1 MGLFEGRRAVVTGG
15 SSGIGEGFAK
25 FLAEEGADVA
35 IVARRP
41 DKLTRV
47 ADALRSESGD
57 ARTRIV
63 TVSADVRD
71 EESVSA
77 MASQVI
83 DAFGGVDILVNSAGC
98 GAWKTV
104 DEMPVAD
111 WRAVIDTNLTG
122 TFLVTHAF
130 LAGMIEAGSGHIL
143 NISSVAGKLGFPT
156 GSAYCAAKW
165 GVLGFTRALAAEAR
179 PHGIRV
185 DALCPGTVDTPFEN
199 SPAASPIQLDVAD
212 VIEAARY
219 VMTLPRQV
227 RVDDLVIY
235 PT

>member
-1 MGLFEGRRAVVTGG
+1 MGLFDGRRAVVTGG
-15 SSGIGEGFAK
+15 SSGIGEG
-25 FLAEEGADVA
+25 LARLLVNEGADVA

-41 DKLTRV
+41 DKLARV
-47 ADALRSESGD
+47 ADALRGGTGD

-63 TVSADVRD
+63 AVSVDVRD
-71 EESVSA
+71 EASVA
-77 MASQVI
+77 DMAEQVI
-83 DAFGGVDILVNSAGC
+83 DAFGAVDILVNSAGC
-98 GAWKTV
+98 GAWKTI
-104 DEMPVAD
+104 DEMPAAE

-122 TFLVTHAF
+122 TFLVTHA
-130 LAGMIEAGSGHIL
+130 LLGGMIEAGSGHIL
-143 NISSVAGKLGFPT
+143 NMSSVAGKLGFPT
-156 GSAYCAAKW
+156 GSAYCASKW

-199 SPAASPIQLDVAD
+199 SPAASPIQLEVAD
-212 VIEAARY
+212 VVEAARY